1 MIRSSNRNPEVVSAA
16 VLRALLLLSWVA
28 VSPSLSSCPAVCQCK
43 WRDGKETVTCHD
55 ADFID
60 IPKGL
65 DSSTQ
70 VLDLKKNRLTILP
83 KGAFIDTGL
92 VNLQKVWMNYCKLR
106 LLEKGAFEKLA
117 NLVEL
122 DLSDNYLNDVPY
134 AALSD
139 ISGLRNLYLARNN
152 LGSLPASIFTSVPS
166 LVRLD
171 LSYNNISSINTH
183 SFRSL
188 SRLEVLKLSGNILN
202 TLSVNVLKPLVALHG
217 LHVDNNPWHC
227 DCHLRLLRQWLLKR
241 NVAAS
246 VPPNC
251 ASPNRLKG
259 RGWQTLGEDEF
270 VCVPLVTAVAQRVLA
285 AHGDNVSLACRVE
298 TDPNAAVTWLVDDRP
313 VINTSAQTDHRYR
326 VLELVAPKRDA
337 RVSNLTIAGAAAQD
351 QGIYRCVAEN
361 KAGRVETNLTLKVS
375 QRIKETALIALDNV
389 FVTGALFGSIAFI
402 FIISFVSCAI
412 LYNRNKRTRLPVKVV
427 SSTNQSSPQLSLREK
442 DNNQPQCRKG
452 TEVDYHIVPTSE
464 SNSKFNKLFDEKN
477 TITSRKVSGN
487 QLIFEKLD
495 TTSKKNPTTA
505 KLSRG
510 NNSLGLKGI
519 SKTVSYVEMPRSECG
534 ETDPL
539 LKEIYRETS
548 FIRSTG
554 LTSSQTS
561 LIGHSSPFPDLLD
574 LPSTHQMGS
583 VDRLPF
589 CTMPRR

>member
-1 MIRSSNRNPEVVSAA
+1 MIRSDNREVAEA
-16 VLRALLLLSWVA
+16 PGLLLCALLLFGILSPA
-28 VSPSLSSCPAVCQCK
+28 IAGCPAVCQCK
-43 WRDGKETVTCHD
+43 WRDGKEHVTCQD

-65 DSSTQ
+65 DPTTQ
-70 VLDLKKNRLTILP
+70 VLDLRNNRLTILP
-83 KGAFIDTGL
+83 RGAFIDTGL
-92 VNLQKVWMNYCKLR
+92 VNLQKVWMNFCKLR

-122 DLSDNYLNDVPY
+122 DLSDNYLNAVPT

-139 ISGLRNLYLARNN
+139 ISGIRNLYLARNN
-152 LGSLPASIFTSVPS
+152 LGPLSPSIFITVPS

-171 LSYNNISSINTH
+171 LSYNNVTSIH
-183 SFRSL
+183 SQTFKTL
-188 SRLEVLKLSGNILN
+188 SRLEVLKLSGNYLT

-227 DCHLRLLRQWLLKR
+227 DCHLRLLRQWLFQR

-246 VPPNC
+246 IPPYC
-251 ASPNRLKG
+251 DSPQRLKG
-259 RGWQTLGEDEF
+259 RRWQTLGEDEF

-313 VINTSAQTDHRYR
+313 VINTSAQTDQRYR

-375 QRIKETALIALDNV
+375 HRIKETALIALDRV
-389 FVTGALFGSIAFI
+389 FVTGALFGSIVFI
-402 FIISFVSCAI
+402 SLVCLISCVI
-412 LYNRNKRTRLPVKVV
+412 LYRKNKRTRMPIKVV
-427 SSTNQSSPQLSLREK
+427 SNTSQPSPQVSLREQNSQLSRNK
-442 DNNQPQCRKG
+442 M
-452 TEVDYHIVPTSE
+452 EIDYHVVPTSE
-464 SNSKFNKLFDEKN
+464 SFNKFKIVNEKN
-477 TITSRKVSGN
+477 LITSRDGSGD
-487 QLIFEKLD
+487 QIIFEKLNPSNSS
-495 TTSKKNPTTA
+495 TSGQGKSGGAQNT
-505 KLSRG
+505 
-510 NNSLGLKGI
+510 LGLKGI
-519 SKTVSYVEMPRSECG
+519 SKTVSYVEMPKSDGG

-539 LKEIYRETS
+539 LKEIYKETS
-548 FIRSTG
+548 FVRSGG

-561 LIGHSSPFPDLLD
+561 LIGYSSPFPDLLD
-574 LPSTHQMGS
+574 LPRANQMGS